1 MSTGLNILKA
11 SYGVSGNFTDVTKEV
26 SSMVN
31 DGTLNFQVSAQSL
44 GILDPAPGV
53 KKTLQVQA
61 SINKGTPTLFTKEDG
76 EQLVINAPSPKKST
90 GPVTASMSFVG
101 YLVYALMMFVVFVY
115 VLFTMYSGY
124 HIGYAW
130 GGRFIGF
137 ILALLGPFYYIP
149 LQIFL
154 FFYSLILGRE
164 INFAAV
170 KNTAVSIP
178 TV

>member
-1 MSTGLNILKA
+1 
-11 SYGVSGNFTDVTKEV
+11 
-26 SSMVN
+26 MVD
-31 DGTLNFQVSAQSL
+31 DGALNFQVSAQSL

-53 KKTLQVQA
+53 KKTLQIQA

-76 EQLVINAPSPKKST
+76 DQVVINAPTSKKSS
-90 GPVTASMSFVG
+90 GPVGASMSFVG
-101 YLVYALMMFVVFVY
+101 YLMYAIMLFVFFVY
-115 VLFTMYSGY
+115 TLFTMYSGY

-130 GGRFIGF
+130 GGRFVGF

-164 INFAAV
+164 INFTAV
-170 KNTAVSIP
+170 KNAAVPIP
-178 TV
+178 TAPPPPV